1 MADTFSPS
9 LYTRAPSISVASGIS
24 LAEALVNACP
34 ESAPANVKKACKKLE
49 AAAVTAAKILLA
61 ERRHQGSDDDGDD
74 DSFTLDHEADLSWG
88 ALRARL
94 LAYSM
99 LPSARFPK
107 AKHAA
112 EIMVQLFGS
121 EGLSFLK
128 EDYVTQ
134 NATMAIILKHID
146 ERGLQKEIDAIAGPE
161 FLEQLRDVQARYSAM
176 VAERTAREGEVW
188 KSMNEHVRKIQAAI
202 VEYATKVAATVDEDE
217 PETIEVA
224 RRALRAIEAH
234 RGSGGRRSALSL
246 PPSLLR

>member
-34 ESAPANVKKACKKLE
+34 ESAPANVRKACKKLE

-61 ERRHQGSDDDGDD
+61 ERRQKGSVDEDDD

-99 LPSARFPK
+99 LPSARYPR

-112 EIMVQLFGS
+112 EIMIQLFGS
-121 EGLSFLK
+121 EGLAFLK
-128 EDYVTQ
+128 EDYATQ
-134 NATMAIILKHID
+134 NATMATILQYID
-146 ERGLQKEIDAIAGPE
+146 ERGLQKEIDALAGPE
-161 FLEQLRDVQARYSAM
+161 FLEQIRDVQARYSAM
-176 VAERTAREGEVW
+176 VAERTAREGELW

-217 PETIEVA
+217 PQTIEVA

-234 RGSGGRRSALSL
+234 REGSRRSALSL
-246 PPSLLR
+246 PPSRLR